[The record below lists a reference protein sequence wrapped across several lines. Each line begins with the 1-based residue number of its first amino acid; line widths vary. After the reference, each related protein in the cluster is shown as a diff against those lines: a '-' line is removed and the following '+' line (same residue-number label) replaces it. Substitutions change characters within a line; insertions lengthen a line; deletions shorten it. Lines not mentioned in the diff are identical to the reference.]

1 MSKSFTL
8 IEVIIILVILSLMI
22 DLSLLLIRMDYEF
35 VSKFNMGGD
44 LVLKKDLHL
53 LKQSYLFQY

>member
-35 VSKFNMGGD
+35 VSKLNMGGD
-44 LVLKKDLHL
+44 LN
-53 LKQSYLFQY
+53 